1 MAQEDWQ
8 GRLADVVA
16 REVKRYRHDRGL
28 TAQQL
33 ADRCAQLGVA
43 FPRAVLANFENRRRP
58 TVSIAELLVLAAA
71 LDVPPMLLLVPLGRV
86 DSIEILPGRCL
97 PPRRALGWLDGEE
110 SFDLETDEARGLD
123 WMDRRSTRLLYD
135 RHDELQYEL
144 LEGTLW
150 EGISTLDKDGSPRVI
165 ASGRDMRRRREGDL
179 RAVRRRMRELKL
191 MPPELP
197 EELAYLD
204 ELPGDGGDL

>member
-1 MAQEDWQ
+1 MSQEDWPA
-8 GRLADVVA
+8 RLARIVA
-16 REVKRYRHDRGL
+16 TEVKRYRRERGL

-33 ADRCAQLGVA
+33 ADRCAELGVA
-43 FPRAVLANFENRRRP
+43 FPRAVLANFESGRRP

-86 DSIEILPGRCL
+86 DMVEILPGRLL

-110 SFDLETDEARGLD
+110 SFDLEANEARGLD

-135 RHDELQYEL
+135 RHAELEDEL
-144 LEGTLW
+144 LESSLW
-150 EGISTLDKDGSPRVI
+150 EGIRTLDEGGSPRV
-165 ASGRDMRRRREGDL
+165 AMSGREMRRRFEGDL
-179 RAVRRRMRELKL
+179 RAVRRRMGELEL
-191 MPPELP
+191 IPPELP

-204 ELPGDGGDL
+204 QLVSDGGE